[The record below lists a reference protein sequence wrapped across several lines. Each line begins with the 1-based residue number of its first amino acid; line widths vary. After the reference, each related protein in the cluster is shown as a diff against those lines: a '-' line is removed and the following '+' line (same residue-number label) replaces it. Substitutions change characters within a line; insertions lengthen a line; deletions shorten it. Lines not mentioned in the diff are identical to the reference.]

1 MKEIKENKH
10 KLFCLSE
17 ELSNMIVIMWTQ
29 QNADER
35 IEMLESIMKIQI
47 EMMDLYNNTIVMYD
61 NIIE

>member
-35 IEMLESIMKIQI
+35 IEMLVNNENSDRDDGLIQQ
-47 EMMDLYNNTIVMYD
+47 D
-61 NIIE
+61 NSYV